1 MEKFPLH
8 KAFTFLEPDPV
19 VLVTTA
25 GENRPNIMMLSWTL
39 SNNQGW
45 KMEEYSNTELKE
57 VHRTILST
65 LTKCEKRNRRL

>member
-25 GENRPNIMMLSWTL
+25 EENRPNIMTLSWML
-39 SNNQGW
+39 AMQAIIRDGRVFENGINDSVQDDFVNLDQ
-45 KMEEYSNTELKE
+45 M
-57 VHRTILST
+57 
-65 LTKCEKRNRRL
+65 